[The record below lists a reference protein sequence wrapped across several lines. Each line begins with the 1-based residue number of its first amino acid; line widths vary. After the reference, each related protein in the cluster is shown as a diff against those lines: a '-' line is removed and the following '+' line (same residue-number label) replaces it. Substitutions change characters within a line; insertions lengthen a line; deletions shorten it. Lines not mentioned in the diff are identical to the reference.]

1 MKIKRLFSLLL
12 TIALVLSLAPAA
24 FATPGEGDTASGAPG
39 VNTSAA
45 GQITVNKAE
54 NGATYKIYRI
64 LDLESY
70 NPDTKAYSYKPSD
83 KWANWFNDNS
93 NTATWK
99 TYFEKND
106 AGYVTWKSDGNVANL
121 AKELRDYLTSES
133 VEIEPEDTKQATS
146 TTVEFTN
153 LNLGYY
159 FLTSSVGSIC
169 SLDTTN
175 PNATITDK
183 NETRPYVDKKVQ
195 EDSKKDAADEGWMKV
210 NDDDIGKTVNF
221 KTTVYLK
228 GDESALVLHDKMDA
242 GFTFDSSSVEV
253 KICKNPS
260 STEPDTFENVNDS
273 NYTVKTTDLTD
284 NCTFEITFEETWVE
298 DLEGNQSDIEV
309 TYSATLNSNAKI
321 SKEKG
326 NDNETWL
333 KWNNEFETEHDKTTT
348 YTWEMSIYKYTTN
361 PEATSEGAELED
373 GETEIKTRLAGAEF
387 IILRNDGTDTVP
399 KYKIAEFTY
408 DKTNPEVYKVSK
420 WSEYNENSI
429 PDNSKITTVA
439 DKDIAV
445 KGLDSDDYELKE
457 IKAPDG
463 YNKLKNNVP
472 FAVNDLTKTEKDGDG
487 TEIGVT
493 RVEVKNNNG
502 TELPETGGIGTA
514 LFIGIGSML
523 ALAAC
528 VFLVT
533 RKKMSVYAE

>member
-39 VNTSAA
+39 VDTSAA

-64 LDLESY
+64 LNLESY

-83 KWANWFNDNS
+83 KWANWFNDSS

-106 AGYVTWKSDGNVANL
+106 AGYVTWKSGNDAANL
-121 AKELRDYLTSES
+121 AKELRNYLTSES

-153 LNLGYY
+153 LDLGYY

-242 GFTFDSSSVEV
+242 GFTFDSSSVKV

-260 STEPDTFENVNDS
+260 STEPNTFENVEDS

-284 NCTFEITFEETWVE
+284 NCTFEITFNETWVE
-298 DLEGNQSDIEV
+298 GLKDNQSDIEV
-309 TYSATLNSNAKI
+309 TYSATLNSSANI
-321 SKEKG
+321 GKEKG

-361 PEATSEGAELED
+361 HEATSAGTDLED
-373 GETEIKTRLAGAEF
+373 AATAIKTRLAGAEF
-387 IILRNDGTDTVP
+387 IILRNDGTDEDP
-399 KYKIAEFTY
+399 EYKIAELTH
-408 DKTNPEVYKVSK
+408 DTTNPEVYKVSK

-439 DKDIAV
+439 DKDIEV

-463 YNKLKNNVP
+463 YNKLKE
-472 FAVNDLTKTEKDGDG
+472 TKKFTVKDQTKKTDG
-487 TEIGVT
+487 STEIGVT
-493 RVEVKNNNG
+493 RLEVENKTG